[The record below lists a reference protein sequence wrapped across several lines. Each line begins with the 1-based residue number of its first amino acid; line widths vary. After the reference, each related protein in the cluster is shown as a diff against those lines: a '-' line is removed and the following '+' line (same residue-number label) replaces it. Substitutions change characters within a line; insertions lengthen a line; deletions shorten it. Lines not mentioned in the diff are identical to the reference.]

1 MAKLYVTEYSDE
13 GQTVRGVAQV
23 AQENSATVEQTP
35 VVIGGGSLQSAAF
48 AATTVMVRISTDAI
62 CSIAFGTNPTATA
75 NNKRLAADQVEYF
88 GVPLA
93 GSFKVA
99 VITNT

>member
-1 MAKLYVTEYSDE
+1 MAKLYVTEFGGMGLAHS
-13 GQTVRGVAQV
+13 QTAQ
-23 AQENSATVEQTP
+23 TPPIVEQTP

-48 AATTVMVRISTDAI
+48 DNATTVVRIHTDAI

-75 NNKRLAADQVEYF
+75 NTMRLPADTTEYF
-88 GVPLA
+88 SVKG
-93 GSFKVA
+93 GQKVA

>member
-13 GQTVRGVAQV
+13 AQTVRGAAQA
-23 AQENSATVEQTP
+23 AQENASTIEQTP
-35 VVIGGGSLQSAAF
+35 VVIGAGSLQSVAF
-48 AATTVMVRISTDAI
+48 AATTVLVRIGADAI

-88 GVPLA
+88 GVPKGGA
-93 GSFKVA
+93 YMVA

>member
-1 MAKLYVTEYSDE
+1 MAKLYVTEYGGMGSN
-13 GQTVRGVAQV
+13 GSPVAM
-23 AQENSATVEQTP
+23 TPPIVEQTP

-48 AATTVMVRISTDAI
+48 DYATTVVRIHTDAI

-75 NNKRLAADQVEYF
+75 NTQRLAADTTEYF
-88 GVPLA
+88 SVKG
-93 GSFKVA
+93 GQKVA